1 MRDLLEGIETTGIDP
16 AESVRAAQR
25 VTLPKRFYK
34 AASVG
39 TEGDGFT
46 ILLDGR
52 PVRTPARD
60 ILHLPTRALAEAVAA
75 EWDAQV
81 AEINPHAMPLTRL
94 VNVVLDGVMRDP
106 TASAAEV
113 VSYAGTD
120 LLCYRADGP
129 ERLEAQQAQAWDPVL
144 DWFRDHHSARFFL
157 STGVR
162 HVKQPDETL
171 ARIADLVPREP
182 FRLAAVTSM
191 TALTGSAL
199 LALAVAHGAI
209 DAETAW
215 TAAHVDE
222 AWNRAQ
228 WGEDEL
234 AAARHAARKL
244 EMDAAARLLA
254 LLD

>member
-1 MRDLLEGIETTGIDP
+1 
-16 AESVRAAQR
+16 
-25 VTLPKRFYK
+25 
-34 AASVG
+34 
-39 TEGDGFT
+39 
-46 ILLDGR
+46 
-52 PVRTPARD
+52 
-60 ILHLPTRALAEAVAA
+60 
-75 EWDAQV
+75 
-81 AEINPHAMPLTRL
+81 TRL

-106 TASAAEV
+106 AASAAEV

-129 ERLEAQQAQAWDPVL
+129 ERLEALQAQAWDPVL
-144 DWFRDHHSARFFL
+144 DWFRDRHGARFFL

-171 ARIADLVPREP
+171 ARIAELVPREP